1 MLKKGDNIE
10 SHEID
15 RSTNHRLAIVFSNEG
30 IFLKGQQKKHS
41 LFFFRIIRKGTIAFA
56 LILIYFDNLCL
67 G

>member
-15 RSTNHRLAIVFSNEG
+15 RSTNHRLALVFSNEG

-41 LFFFRIIRKGTIAFA
+41 LIFSIIRNGKFGFT

>member
-1 MLKKGDNIE
+1 MPKSGDNIE

-15 RSTNHRLAIVFSNEG
+15 RSTNYRLALVFSMKEYFWRDNRNCRVC
-30 IFLKGQQKKHS
+30 
-41 LFFFRIIRKGTIAFA
+41 FFRIIRKGTIAFA